1 MKLSVKKGS
10 SVKIIAGSDRGKTGT
25 VLEVNAVKMRVKVQG
40 VRIITKLD
48 KRENQLIKTEG
59 FVHYSN
65 VELLD
70 SPKKAPAKK
79 KSTKSAP
86 KKTARA

>member
-10 SVKIIAGSDRGKTGT
+10 SVKVIAGSDRGKTGT
-25 VLEVNAVKMRVKVQG
+25 VLEVNAAKMRVKVQG

-59 FVHYSN
+59 YIHYSN
-65 VELLD
+65 VQLMD
-70 SPKKAPAKK
+70 TPKKAPAKK
-79 KSTKSAP
+79 KSTKSTT
-86 KKTARA
+86 KKSAQA